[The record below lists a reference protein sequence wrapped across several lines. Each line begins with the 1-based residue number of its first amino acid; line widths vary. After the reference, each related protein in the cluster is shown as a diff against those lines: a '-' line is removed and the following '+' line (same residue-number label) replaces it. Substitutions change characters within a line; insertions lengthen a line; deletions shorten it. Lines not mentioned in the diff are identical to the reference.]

1 MRSYMNHMQSVLKT
15 LLQNLDSKVPDSV
28 IYRLLDTPVGTSLR
42 GISDALDS
50 LHIEN
55 SVYQLP
61 EEYLKELEFPYL
73 MVLPNRK
80 EAFIVVTNNNERDAA
95 IPSWEGVVLTANKT
109 DKTPK
114 YKYVWLRNVVGRV
127 TNNQI
132 CLATSVLLL
141 LFVILAKPGIMTVLH
156 TVMSGLGLW
165 ISTLLLK
172 KENKHEENDR
182 FCKIGQYVDCE
193 QVLNS
198 KGSQLLGLFRMSD
211 LAFLFFATQLSLV
224 LIGSNDWQGYSFLL
238 LLAGCCFTL
247 YSVIY
252 QIAVVRKVCLYCMS
266 VNFIVW
272 FDTSIFVFNSYSIN
286 LHKPFLLILSVAV
299 SYIIWHLVSGYLPLI
314 DKHKSLKDKD
324 SVIYSRDLFDFL
336 LSKERIIDE
345 VDDKYA
351 DIGGIDNGDII
362 TIFVHPNCN
371 NCKRVYRFIPDL
383 RKESIV
389 KTVSLATND
398 DELRKYCR
406 TNQINKTPTIV
417 FNGRILP
424 EIYDI
429 EDLKY
434 LI

>member
-1 MRSYMNHMQSVLKT
+1 MNQTQRVLKT
-15 LLQNLDSKVPDSV
+15 LLQNLDVHIPDSV
-28 IYRLLDTPVGTSLR
+28 IKRLLDTPVGTSLR

-61 EEYLKELEFPYL
+61 KEYLKELDFPYL
-73 MVLPNRK
+73 MALPNRK
-80 EAFIVVTNNNERDAA
+80 EAFAVVTNDNERDAA
-95 IPSWEGVVLTANKT
+95 ISGWEGVVLTANKT

-132 CLATSVLLL
+132 CLATTFLIL
-141 LFVILAKPGIMTVLH
+141 LFVILAKPDIMTVLH

-198 KGSQLLGLFRMSD
+198 KGSQLLGLFRMGD
-211 LAFLFFATQLSLV
+211 LAFLFFATQLSLA
-224 LIGSNDWQGYSFLL
+224 LIESNDWQGYSFLL

-252 QIAVVRKVCLYCMS
+252 QIAVVQKVCLYCMS
-266 VNFIVW
+266 VNLIVW
-272 FDTSIFVFNSYSIN
+272 FDTIIFVFNNSTIN
-286 LHKPFLLILSVAV
+286 LHKPFLLILSVAIA
-299 SYIIWHLVSGYLPLI
+299 YIIWRLFINYLPLAPQI
-314 DKHKSLKDKD
+314 SALKNK
-324 SVIYSRDLFDFL
+324 VAVLYNRELFDWL
-336 LSKERIIDE
+336 LSKERGVTDI
-345 VDDKYA
+345 DDKYA
-351 DIGGIDNGDII
+351 DIGGTDNGDVI
-362 TIFVHPNCN
+362 TIFVHPNCK

-383 RKESIV
+383 RKDAIV
-389 KTVSLATND
+389 KTVSLANGD
-398 DELRKYCR
+398 AKLREYCK

-417 FNGRILP
+417 FNGRVLP